1 MLEIKELSKS
11 FGKKKVLHNI
21 SCSLD
26 TGIYGLLGP
35 NGAGKTTLLRCVLG
49 LYPFE
54 KGEIWL
60 DGRKITDIQRQV
72 NIGYLPQK
80 SGVFPGLTVEEYLR
94 YFSNL
99 KKLDKTKT
107 DAFVNEA
114 LEMVHLTEQRKMKGH
129 KLSGGMVRRLG
140 IAQAVLGMPELVIF
154 DEPTTGLDPE
164 ERMRFKNIVRQMGK
178 ETTVIMSTHIVED
191 VEAVCS
197 RILIMKDGT
206 FSMQGTQEEV
216 IRCAEGLVYE
226 LPREE
231 LLNGDYI
238 EKEKEQDGREILRV
252 ITARNIDINRA
263 VKPTIEDGY
272 LCRLKNIVK

>member
-54 KGEIWL
+54 KGEIRL
-60 DGRKITDIQRQV
+60 DGRKITDIQRQI

-107 DAFVNEA
+107 DAFIDEA
-114 LEMVHLTEQRKMKGH
+114 LEMVHLTEQRKMKGR

-178 ETTVIMSTHIVED
+178 GTTVIMSTHIVED

-252 ITARNIDINRA
+252 ITGRNIDINRA

>member
-252 ITARNIDINRA
+252 ITGRNIDINRA

>member
-72 NIGYLPQK
+72 DIGYLPQK

>member
-54 KGEIWL
+54 KGEIRL

-107 DAFVNEA
+107 DAFIDEA
-114 LEMVHLTEQRKMKGH
+114 LEMVHLTEQRKMKGR

-178 ETTVIMSTHIVED
+178 GTTVIMSTHIVED

-252 ITARNIDINRA
+252 ITGRNIDINRA